1 MFNIFDKFDLID
13 SKILYFPR
21 ISNMANKVFDAAGI
35 VSEKKIKNEELAA
48 LVAGPLWKQEKAKK
62 DKKWMRNGSDNK

>member
-35 VSEKKIKNEELAA
+35 VSEKKIKNEELAV
-48 LVAGPLWKQEKAKK
+48 LVAGPLWK
-62 DKKWMRNGSDNK
+62 